1 MGPVSLSLHVRL
13 PLGRVQRVHS
23 SSSSYPVP
31 CSLSRLARIHN
42 FSCVVRLHENA
53 AADEDDGSFFR
64 RVLLGSRMK
73 PGSCCRH
80 TIVCHCSPWPYQAWE
95 MLRSHS
101 SSADHASSASSW
113 QEVCGESMRNG
124 GGLEVL
130 AMALGFGVSL
140 ALAASS
146 HVSVAGFLPLL
157 SFVFFS
163 TAVIILLQYTRK
175 DVVKLQE
182 SHDLGTFGPSHLRV
196 LQSNLV
202 QLSSSLQATLQ
213 NWEDSITKL
222 METYQLP
229 VMSIS
234 DGLIQIHSSVIQ
246 LLVLDKPVV
255 HKQLL
260 TLELKNKEDLSVLG
274 FNSSAENLKED
285 IVELEDVSKPSRV
298 NSNIEEV
305 VTDLAKSVAQLAQ
318 AVASLEEKIENLEMT
333 QFPSTRVVNSELIK
347 MPEPDLE
354 NCGVSLVSEMS
365 FKRITSSEP
374 SISAEEDLLLPNALE
389 FTSDV
394 ERMDTTTIPTGKLIG
409 KSSKTRIATLGTY
422 QAPKDSPAQ
431 GAIKFQDQITEL
443 RGDSQVH
450 ITNILIDTSAEGD
463 GIASSSGNFV
473 MIPERNLVVDKTTDI
488 PHEIH
493 IKEYEVQNA
502 SPALIT
508 TMRPNS
514 LITTRHDDLSKCG
527 NADPQVVVPLD
538 FMAIDDKRNEQM
550 VYAYDFNQD
559 ENSGGISRQASS
571 LDSGSNHHEY
581 NQLLFDRIQNSDK
594 GSKQF
599 EETRDDSLH
608 TKGFRQQSNSVLQIE
623 PQMERARVP
632 TKSLVPLR
640 GKQMEVGATQ
650 SGADLNK
657 FMHTRNA
664 ANEQVRQLEEMHKEP
679 VNGYVHTVRKYE
691 CTQDGSSYQS
701 KTPRRMLSDKNL
713 SSTSLRT
720 QNGQISKHDVLF
732 EDREIQA
739 LGGDRDFFSDADH
752 VNYIGRDIQDIDVY
766 KNDQNL
772 AVLKSKELDD
782 ERFQNLL
789 DEIEVLLNDGQE
801 GLEGRIEVGVA
812 ERMLYEAA
820 DLCAKAITIRPSSLV
835 AVGLWGNTL
844 LLHGELKLRLSR
856 DLQSMLLEPF
866 SQSVVQRNSWEAA
879 REKEGLEHAL
889 RKVCEECEELLV
901 EAGRKFRLALSLD
914 RMDMRALY
922 NWGLALCHRAQLISE
937 EGMKTSAQDADRVYL
952 AAIDKFEAILGTSQE
967 YAPGALLN
975 WGLAMWDRS
984 HLQPLG
990 SKYHMKLLAQA
1001 KVIFKEALQFDPNYG
1016 PARDALVACTLE
1028 LKELEEFEEPRKP
1041 RY

>member
-42 FSCVVRLHENA
+42 FSCLVRLHENG
-53 AADEDDGSFFR
+53 AADEDGRSFFR
-64 RVLLGSRMK
+64 RVLLGSRIK
-73 PGSCCRH
+73 PGSSCRH

-113 QEVCGESMRNG
+113 QEECGESMRNG

-146 HVSVAGFLPLL
+146 HVSVAVFSPLL

-175 DVVKLQE
+175 DVVKFQE
-182 SHDLGTFGPSHLRV
+182 SHDLWTFGPSHLRV
-196 LQSNLV
+196 LQANLV

-222 METYQLP
+222 METYRLP

-260 TLELKNKEDLSVLG
+260 TLELKNKEDLSFLG
-274 FNSSAENLKED
+274 FHSSTENLKKD
-285 IVELEDVSKPSRV
+285 IVELEDVSKLSSV

-318 AVASLEEKIENLEMT
+318 AVANLEEKIANLEMT

-365 FKRITSSEP
+365 FIRITSSEP

-394 ERMDTTTIPTGKLIG
+394 ERMDTTTIPAGKLIG

-443 RGDSQVH
+443 GGDSQVH
-450 ITNILIDTSAEGD
+450 STNILLDTSAEGD

-502 SPALIT
+502 SPALNT
-508 TMRPNS
+508 TMGPNS
-514 LITTRHDDLSKCG
+514 LIATRHDDLSKCG
-527 NADPQVVVPLD
+527 NADPQVVVPID

-559 ENSGGISRQASS
+559 ENSGEYKDGRQQQVHSNKESDCDQDTGKVLRASS
-571 LDSGSNHHEY
+571 ESEL
-581 NQLLFDRIQNSDK
+581 R
-594 GSKQF
+594 
-599 EETRDDSLH
+599 
-608 TKGFRQQSNSVLQIE
+608 
-623 PQMERARVP
+623 P
-632 TKSLVPLR
+632 TS
-640 GKQMEVGATQ
+640 A
-650 SGADLNK
+650 
-657 FMHTRNA
+657 
-664 ANEQVRQLEEMHKEP
+664 
-679 VNGYVHTVRKYE
+679 
-691 CTQDGSSYQS
+691 SYPS
-701 KTPRRMLSDKNL
+701 
-713 SSTSLRT
+713 
-720 QNGQISKHDVLF
+720 
-732 EDREIQA
+732 
-739 LGGDRDFFSDADH
+739 
-752 VNYIGRDIQDIDVY
+752 DVY
-766 KNDQNL
+766 KIDQNL

-856 DLQSMLLEPF
+856 DLQSMLLETF
-866 SQSVVQRNSWEAA
+866 SQSVVQHNSWEAA

-889 RKVCEECEELLV
+889 KKVCEECEELLV

-937 EGMKTSAQDADRVYL
+937 EGMKTSAHDADRVYL

-984 HLQPLG
+984 HLRPLG
-990 SKYHMKLLAQA
+990 SKCHMKLLAQA